1 LAPLSD
7 KDPVS
12 GEMPKN
18 PWSKDSLNVTEQMF
32 IAKENP
38 ELAEYLKAT
47 KDGAT
52 YSTLKATSALGCL
65 ASAVTSC
72 RQCRS
77 HNRSRGTGN

>member
-1 LAPLSD
+1 LTSQLSGNQPPGCCCDGLAPLSD

-38 ELAEYLKAT
+38 ELAEYLKTT
-47 KDGAT
+47 KDGGT
-52 YSTLKATSALGCL
+52 STTQTAI
-65 ASAVTSC
+65 
-72 RQCRS
+72 
-77 HNRSRGTGN
+77 